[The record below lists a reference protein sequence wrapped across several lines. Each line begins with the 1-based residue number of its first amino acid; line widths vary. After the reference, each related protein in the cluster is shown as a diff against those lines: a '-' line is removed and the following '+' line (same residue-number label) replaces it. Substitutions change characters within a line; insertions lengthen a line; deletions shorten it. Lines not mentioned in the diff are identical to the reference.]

1 MSQII
6 IQNCNQCNLD
16 IPLKEAQQLY
26 KKYQIRHPNAFF
38 LRSKIRDWDGM
49 VKFITK
55 SGTFKI
61 GLLPSVLASCKELG
75 INPKIVDLR
84 KPVPIVSKPVTSI
97 GKYKLRPEQITA
109 VSSVINNRVGGKP
122 FHIGV
127 LDYTVNAGKCTGKG
141 TLIQTEDGLM
151 PIEYIVSENGDIK
164 YNGRILTKEGKLI
177 KPSAG
182 VYNEIKVIKLTTTQG
197 YQLICGY
204 DNHRLYTYYDDKLQ
218 WVYAKNLKV
227 GDYLPISLMPTN
239 SKYNIGNN
247 LSYTLGALSGD
258 GHIHQISDNQI
269 IVSISGE
276 DLEIAEVV
284 KCTLDSICK
293 TPIQIKP
300 HRRFNGFHISK
311 SDTNLTKLL
320 KNQFPEL
327 IGNAYS
333 KVVPN
338 GILRAS
344 TSDIAN
350 YIAGLFDTDGH
361 NSSSHGRRSLSFSTV
376 SLENAKRVHQA
387 LLLLGIP
394 SCFRE
399 KRTSLNGKIGITY
412 RLTIHSEFYDKFL
425 EVVPLRVHRK
435 TIHSHSVRSNYGN
448 KLPFSNIANI
458 MYSKLSWS
466 DKRKFRSEYGKTIRT
481 QITHSNRLTFDA
493 LVKLQ
498 KFLKSNHIVEDS
510 NQLDELILLSSQ
522 CYWDRVS
529 KIEIIDKYPCYDM
542 EIPEYHNYLS
552 NGFISHNTLIM
563 AAIYYSFKEKL
574 KTLLIT
580 NDSDWLQQSKEEF
593 KQYLPGED
601 ITFVQGG
608 NVKNW
613 ANFSIGMVQSISRNL
628 KKYQPELAK
637 IDMVLVDEADLAGN
651 KSYQQVLTH
660 LYNTRVRIGLSG
672 TIYMSKYAKDRLKI
686 MNLRSFFGDTL
697 SEFRLSDSIKKGYST
712 KTIVKMVPAEPYYP
726 NGWESEETDY
736 KAIYDDTITNNRCAY
751 EVVLDRLRY
760 NMQYRRLPALVV
772 CKYVQ
777 HCENIYKHIKAT
789 LEGNLNIAYV
799 HVNTQDKARKKIME
813 DFRNGKIDILVST
826 TLIARGKNF
835 PLLKLLINAASM
847 DSQEKS
853 IQFLG
858 RLVRTHKSKSRVYLD
873 DIQYFGDYLTR
884 HGNHRRMYYQRE
896 KLKVIQLGKQWKKH
910 PKHRPHP
917 Y

>member
-38 LRSKIRDWDGM
+38 LRSKIKDWDGM

-55 SGTFKI
+55 NGTFKI
-61 GLLPSVLASCKELG
+61 GLLPSILASCKELG
-75 INPKIVDLR
+75 IDPKIVDLR
-84 KPVPIVSKPVTSI
+84 KPVPIVSKPVTAI

-127 LDYTVNAGKCTGKG
+127 LDYTVNAGKCNGKG
-141 TLIQTEDGLM
+141 TLVHTSKGLLPIEQIVNEDGL
-151 PIEYIVSENGDIK
+151 ITTDIK
-164 YNGRILTKEGKLI
+164 VLTKEGVYVKPQGGIFNKI
-177 KPSAG
+177 KALK
-182 VYNEIKVIKLTTTQG
+182 ITTSQG
-197 YQLICGY
+197 YSLICGY
-204 DNHRLYTYYDDKLQ
+204 DNHRLYTYKGGKLD
-218 WVYAKNLKV
+218 WVYVKDFNI
-227 GDYLPISLMPTN
+227 GDNIPISLHP
-239 SKYNIGNN
+239 
-247 LSYTLGALSGD
+247 LEHEYTLDNDLCYWLGCISGD
-258 GHIHQISDNQI
+258 GHIHKKGKGSLNI
-269 IVSISGE
+269 SISGE
-276 DLEIAEVV
+276 DYEIANKIEPIWTSL
-284 KCTLDSICK
+284 CN
-293 TPIQIKP
+293 TPIKIKP

-311 SDTNLTKLL
+311 SDPNVSKLL
-320 KNQFPEL
+320 QEDYPEL
-327 IGNAYS
+327 IGLANTKY
-333 KVVPN
+333 VPN
-338 GILRAS
+338 KILSSSPENMAY
-344 TSDIAN
+344 

-361 NSSSHGRRSLSFSTV
+361 NAQTHGRRSLSFSTI
-376 SLENAKRVHQA
+376 SPENAKRVQIM
-387 LLLLGIP
+387 LLTLGIP
-394 SCFRE
+394 SCL
-399 KRTSLNGKIGITY
+399 KVKKTSCKDYRGITY
-412 RLTIHSEFYDKFL
+412 RITIHSEYYDYFL
-425 EVVPLRVHRK
+425 DKIPLVIPRK
-435 TIHSHSVRSNYGN
+435 RSAGGIKRNNYSH
-448 KLPFSNIANI
+448 KLPFGFSISKLYRGLELSKKKEFIANNPKI
-458 MYSKLSWS
+458 LH
-466 DKRKFRSEYGKTIRT
+466 T
-481 QITHSNRLTFDA
+481 QITHPERLTLPA
-493 LVKLQ
+493 LKALNKLTGG
-498 KFLKSNHIVEDS
+498 LED
-510 NQLDELILLSSQ
+510 LISFTEKV
-522 CYWDRVS
+522 YWD
-529 KIEIIDKYPCYDM
+529 KITKMEILDSYPCYDM
-542 EIPEYHNYLS
+542 HIPGYENYIT

-593 KQYLPGED
+593 KQYLPGEE
-601 ITFVQGG
+601 ITFVQGS

-613 ANFSIGMVQSISRNL
+613 ANFSIGMVQSLSRNL

-712 KTIVKMVPAEPYYP
+712 KTIVKMIPAEPYYP
-726 NGWESEETDY
+726 KGWESEKTDY
-736 KAIYDDTITNNRCAY
+736 KEIYDDTITNNRWAY

-760 NMQYRRLPALVV
+760 NMQYGRLPALVV

-777 HCENIYKHIKAT
+777 HCENIYKHLKST

-799 HVNTQDKARKKIME
+799 HVNTADKARKKIME
-813 DFRNGKIDILVST
+813 DFRAGKIDILVST

>member
-38 LRSKIRDWDGM
+38 LRSKIKDWDGM

-61 GLLPSVLASCKELG
+61 GLLPSILASCKELG

-84 KPVPIVSKPVTSI
+84 KPVPIVSKPVTAI

-127 LDYTVNAGKCTGKG
+127 LDYTVNAGK
-141 TLIQTEDGLM
+141 
-151 PIEYIVSENGDIK
+151 S
-164 YNGRILTKEGKLI
+164 
-177 KPSAG
+177 
-182 VYNEIKVIKLTTTQG
+182 
-197 YQLICGY
+197 
-204 DNHRLYTYYDDKLQ
+204 
-218 WVYAKNLKV
+218 
-227 GDYLPISLMPTN
+227 
-239 SKYNIGNN
+239 
-247 LSYTLGALSGD
+247 
-258 GHIHQISDNQI
+258 
-269 IVSISGE
+269 
-276 DLEIAEVV
+276 
-284 KCTLDSICK
+284 
-293 TPIQIKP
+293 
-300 HRRFNGFHISK
+300 
-311 SDTNLTKLL
+311 
-320 KNQFPEL
+320 
-327 IGNAYS
+327 
-333 KVVPN
+333 
-338 GILRAS
+338 
-344 TSDIAN
+344 
-350 YIAGLFDTDGH
+350 
-361 NSSSHGRRSLSFSTV
+361 
-376 SLENAKRVHQA
+376 
-387 LLLLGIP
+387 
-394 SCFRE
+394 
-399 KRTSLNGKIGITY
+399 
-412 RLTIHSEFYDKFL
+412 
-425 EVVPLRVHRK
+425 
-435 TIHSHSVRSNYGN
+435 
-448 KLPFSNIANI
+448 
-458 MYSKLSWS
+458 
-466 DKRKFRSEYGKTIRT
+466 
-481 QITHSNRLTFDA
+481 
-493 LVKLQ
+493 
-498 KFLKSNHIVEDS
+498 
-510 NQLDELILLSSQ
+510 
-522 CYWDRVS
+522 
-529 KIEIIDKYPCYDM
+529 
-542 EIPEYHNYLS
+542 
-552 NGFISHNTLIM
+552 LIM

-613 ANFSIGMVQSISRNL
+613 ANFSIGMVQSLSRNL

-726 NGWESEETDY
+726 KNWGSEKTDY
-736 KAIYDDTITNNRCAY
+736 KAIYDDTITNNRWAY

-760 NMQYRRLPALVV
+760 NMQYGRLPALVV

-777 HCENIYKHIKAT
+777 HCENIYKHLKAT

-799 HVNTQDKARKKIME
+799 HVNTADKARKKIME